1 MLAFG
6 DPKRTQAFL
15 TRFGAA
21 LWHVA
26 RKCHRQRASRY
37 RKRLGERSG
46 AWHHSTELASDPSE
60 RCLRLYASTLWSL

>member
-15 TRFGAA
+15 TRFGVA

-26 RKCHRQRASRY
+26 RKWHRQRASRY
-37 RKRLGERSG
+37 RKRLGERS
-46 AWHHSTELASDPSE
+46 AA
-60 RCLRLYASTLWSL
+60 